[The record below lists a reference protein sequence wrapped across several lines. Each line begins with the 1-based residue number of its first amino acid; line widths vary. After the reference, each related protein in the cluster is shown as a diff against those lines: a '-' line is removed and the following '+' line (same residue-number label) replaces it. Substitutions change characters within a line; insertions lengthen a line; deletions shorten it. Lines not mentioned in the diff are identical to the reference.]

1 LEIIKEVECSNEPNT
16 VCHNFYEPRVHG
28 KPVFARDASPAQF
41 CREQGYGKSATVNKE
56 YSYEGN
62 GSLWNGSVWEIN
74 LNLAA
79 IREVNCCKLEDKP
92 SDICQTIQCPSGQ
105 AWDQTQNKCATVD
118 QCAPIVTLKKGGDLT
133 TIKNPQGEAFS
144 TNTTCANKNI
154 SLSPCNTT
162 MGVVADGTSPSGNK
176 LYKWPKTASG
186 LSKDYNLVE
195 INGQCWFADNLEEKP
210 SSVPTSGVN
219 DNLSPHNFYGYYDYV
234 GT

>member
-1 LEIIKEVECSNEPNT
+1 MNTSFLTGWLTLWKSNGTGWEPNQNGDKINEIRCCGIPANAT
-16 VCHNFYEPRVHG
+16 GTPVQVGACCPAGAQWDSSQG
-28 KPVFARDASPAQF
+28 KCLTA
-41 CREQGYGKSATVNKE
+41 CE
-56 YSYEGN
+56 
-62 GSLWNGSVWEIN
+62 
-74 LNLAA
+74 
-79 IREVNCCKLEDKP
+79 
-92 SDICQTIQCPSGQ
+92 
-105 AWDQTQNKCATVD
+105 
-118 QCAPIVTLKKGGDLT
+118 PIVTLKQGSDLT

-162 MGVVADGTSPSGNK
+162 MGVVADGTSTSGNK

-195 INGQCWFADNLEEKP
+195 INGQCWFADNLQEIP
-210 SSVPTSGVN
+210 SNVPTSGVN